1 MSNPR
6 SGRAMNRREENQLE
20 QRGEVGG
27 WAYDVCLRV
36 RVDGDGGGGGADKR
50 TKQQEQKKD
59 AVRVGKADELFNS
72 PVTHGQWKY
81 TTLVGKKRERGGRGG
96 GRWDTPAHHPYVN
109 TDTKKKENGMTQ
121 LSQARGTARATE
133 K

>member
-1 MSNPR
+1 M
-6 SGRAMNRREENQLE
+6 
-20 QRGEVGG
+20 
-27 WAYDVCLRV
+27 
-36 RVDGDGGGGGADKR
+36 RVDGDGGGGEADKR

-81 TTLVGKKRERGGRGG
+81 TTLVGKKERERGRGG
-96 GRWDTPAHHPYVN
+96 TLGHTCPPPIRQHRYQ
-109 TDTKKKENGMTQ
+109 KKENGMTQ
-121 LSQARGTARATE
+121 PSRARGTARATE